1 MPWSEYLL
9 VWGSAWGACFAM
21 SAALPNVYWRLNRM
35 DPQITILFPAERH
48 VSLFT
53 ITDSTGGKVSW
64 SALYTNVCLKY
75 TQFAQSQLS
84 ITGIISS
91 VAAKYTGGAV
101 LGCAHWQMCKE
112 HVGIR
117 CLQYRSF
124 YCVSCGA
131 GAAIGVG
138 GLFGF
143 STLILKYQEKKAG
156 KKEAKLKKARRHT
169 MVSSIFAFLCVLL
182 PGAAWVFMSNTM
194 LKLFKTNSYY
204 PYPDCKGPGFYLA
217 IVGAISFFLA
227 MNGAI
232 YRYDDQIIPCTK
244 PPKDPPPFDPNAPPG
259 APGSMPPP
267 GMGPPGMPPPGM
279 MPPGM
284 MMPPPGAP
292 PPM

>member
-9 VWGSAWGACFAM
+9 VWGSAWGACVAM
-21 SAALPNVYWRLNRM
+21 GSCLPNVYWRLNRM

-53 ITDSTGGKVSW
+53 ITDKTGGKVSW

-75 TQFAQSQLS
+75 TQFQQSQLS

-91 VAAKYTGGAV
+91 VVAKYTGGAA

-112 HVGIR
+112 HVGVR
-117 CLQYRSF
+117 CMQYRSF

-131 GAAIGVG
+131 GAAIGTG

-143 STLILKYQEKKAG
+143 AALVLKYQEKKAG
-156 KKEAKLKKARRHT
+156 KKEKKIKEARRHT
-169 MVSSIFAFLCVLL
+169 MISTILAFFFVFL
-182 PGAAWVFMSNTM
+182 PGAAWVFLSNKM
-194 LKLFKTNSYY
+194 LQMFKYNAYY
-204 PYPDCKGPGFYLA
+204 PYPDCKGPGFFLA
-217 IVGAISFFLA
+217 IWAAVSMFLA
-227 MNGAI
+227 MLGAI
-232 YRYDDQIIPCTK
+232 YRYDDQIIPCTR
-244 PPKDPPPFDPNAPPG
+244 PPKDPPP
-259 APGSMPPP
+259 
-267 GMGPPGMPPPGM
+267 

-284 MMPPPGAP
+284 MMPPPGGMPPGGMPPGMMMPPPGGMP